1 MSHDGLTRRKVLK
14 GTVGLGLA
22 AASTSIL
29 PRMGRAADDSLKAT
43 SGETVYFRGWEYR
56 TDIVQDNVNRYN
68 KEMNGKIDYQTV
80 TGDYPALMQKDL
92 IAKAKLDLF
101 YANPSQAVRFLE
113 GGWIMPANELPA
125 YDKIVAGMYPNI
137 REAWT
142 HKGKLLGLSY
152 FISVRGTMVVNLEKY
167 NKAGFDESHYPK
179 TWQELYALLYKLRDK
194 GEKQPFLPHWFN
206 E

>member
-43 SGETVYFRGWEYR
+43 SGDTVYFRGWEYR

-113 GGWIMPANELPA
+113 GGWIMPANELAA
-125 YDKIVAGMYPNI
+125 YDQIVAGMYPNI

-142 HKGKLLGLSY
+142 TTRRPGRSSMRCSTSCATRARSSPSCRTGST
-152 FISVRGTMVVNLEKY
+152 SGSASPGAMPSR
-167 NKAGFDESHYPK
+167 
-179 TWQELYALLYKLRDK
+179 
-194 GEKQPFLPHWFN
+194 
-206 E
+206 